1 MKMTFRSC
9 LTVLLMLALC
19 MFTASALAE
28 QPTVTVG
35 VTVTLEGTLPDPAEV
50 FTIQLKALDPA
61 NPMPEGSVDGVAET
75 TITGAGKGALPAITF
90 TRVGIY
96 EYTVSQLPGSIADCV
111 YDASVYSLT
120 VYVVNAESYDGLE
133 ATAVL
138 YRNGEGDKMSEAV
151 FNNVYPTITPKPTD
165 DPGEITATGV
175 RDVWPIYLAGAALLL
190 IISGLLAVSLRRK
203 DGNRGR
209 RAE

>member
-1 MKMTFRSC
+1 MKMNFRSC

-75 TITGAGKGALPAITF
+75 TITGAGKGALPEITF
-90 TRVGIY
+90 TRVGVY
-96 EYTVSQLPGSIADCV
+96 EYTVSQLPGKIAD
-111 YDASVYSLT
+111 
-120 VYVVNAESYDGLE
+120 LE
-133 ATAVL
+133 NEQNQIL
-138 YRNGEGDKMSEAV
+138 ICEH
-151 FNNVYPTITPKPTD
+151 TD
-165 DPGEITATGV
+165 ILNCL
-175 RDVWPIYLAGAALLL
+175 IY
-190 IISGLLAVSLRRK
+190 
-203 DGNRGR
+203 
-209 RAE
+209 